1 MKDIKK
7 IFGYEG
13 SFITV
18 TEKIFDI
25 MFLSILW
32 FLSCIPLLTI
42 GAAVTALY
50 YTVQKAKKNEGYLY
64 REYWKA
70 FRQNLKP
77 SLIMWLVIGGLT
89 QIFLLNIGIVRAKM
103 SGNINIQIF
112 FFVLYGLC
120 LFFILGIQMYA
131 FPALSRFD
139 MPAGWILKLSIY
151 LCFRHI
157 GRTIL
162 VLGVTAM
169 AFAFVYY
176 CWPVILVIPYLT
188 HCVYGYLIE
197 PVLEL
202 HMPKTTQEG

>member
-64 REYWKA
+64 R
-70 FRQNLKP
+70 
-77 SLIMWLVIGGLT
+77 
-89 QIFLLNIGIVRAKM
+89 
-103 SGNINIQIF
+103 
-112 FFVLYGLC
+112 
-120 LFFILGIQMYA
+120 
-131 FPALSRFD
+131 
-139 MPAGWILKLSIY
+139 
-151 LCFRHI
+151 
-157 GRTIL
+157 
-162 VLGVTAM
+162 
-169 AFAFVYY
+169 
-176 CWPVILVIPYLT
+176 
-188 HCVYGYLIE
+188 
-197 PVLEL
+197 
-202 HMPKTTQEG
+202 

>member
-77 SLIMWLVIGGLT
+77 SL
-89 QIFLLNIGIVRAKM
+89 
-103 SGNINIQIF
+103 IF

-202 HMPKTTQEG
+202 HMPKTT